1 MSRRTGSRARPE
13 CDLTETDDLCVLD
26 VTPSGFEVLELAAG
40 SSRKEI
46 VERTG
51 TSLRFSDAATYLA
64 IRFPTPASA
73 FQEMP

>member
-1 MSRRTGSRARPE
+1 M
-13 CDLTETDDLCVLD
+13 LD

-40 SSRKEI
+40 GSRKEI

-51 TSLRFSDAATYLA
+51 ASLRFSDAANYLA